1 MSGSLKVLD
10 EDFSSWLCASCGK
23 ALKPSPVELEYLD
36 SRFNV
41 ELPTCPDC
49 GFVLIPEELALGK
62 MAEVERMLEDK

>member
-1 MSGSLKVLD
+1 MSTLKVLD
-10 EDFSSWLCASCGK
+10 EDFSSWKCATCGHH
-23 ALKPSPVELEYLD
+23 LQPSPVELEYLD

-41 ELPTCPDC
+41 ELPACPDC